1 MDFLTQVYWN
11 NSLQQWLIALGIA
24 VAAFAVL
31 KIAQRVLV
39 RRLRSLSKRTS
50 TDIDDML
57 VDMLRG
63 TKRIV
68 LLVAAVGIGAQYL
81 VLSAGVAR
89 VLGQITFIA
98 VLLQVA
104 VWGNHLVQY
113 LIGRAMRRRA
123 EEGDSSGSLAALGFL
138 SRIVLWTLVV
148 LIALQNMGID
158 VTALVAGLGIGG
170 IAIALAAQNIL
181 GDLFASLSIIVDRP
195 FVVGDT
201 INVDTFTGTVEH
213 VGLKTTRVR
222 SVSGEQLVFSNTD
235 LLQSRIRNF
244 KRMEERRVLFLLG
257 VEYGTSA
264 DALRRIPNLVRGVIE
279 SVEGVRFDRAH
290 FKEFGASSLNFE
302 VVYFITSPDYATY
315 MDLNQTVNFGIHEV
329 FTREGIAFAF
339 PTQTLHLA
347 GAGTEPVAVAVRTE
361 DGR

>member
-1 MDFLTQVYWN
+1 MDILTQVYWH
-11 NSLQQWLIALGIA
+11 NSVQQWLIALGIA
-24 VAAFAVL
+24 VAVFVVL
-31 KIAQRVLV
+31 KIVQRVLV
-39 RRLRSLSKRTS
+39 RRLRSLSKRTA

-63 TKRIV
+63 TKRLV
-68 LLVAAVGIGAQYL
+68 LLVAAVDIGAQYL
-81 VLSAGVAR
+81 VLSPGVTR
-89 VLGQITFIA
+89 VLAHVTFIA

-104 VWGNHLVQY
+104 LWGNHLVQFF
-113 LIGRAMRRRA
+113 IARSMRRRA

-235 LLQSRIRNF
+235 LLKSRIRNF

-257 VEYGTSA
+257 VEYGTQA
-264 DALRRIPNLVRGVIE
+264 DALRRIPDLVRGVIE

-302 VVYFITSPDYATY
+302 VVYYITSPDYTTY
-315 MDLNQTVNFGIHEV
+315 MDLNQTVHFGIHEV

-347 GAGTEPVAVAVRTE
+347 GAGAAPVAVAVRSE
-361 DGR
+361 DAR